1 MNHPI
6 LNHKATFVARPYTN
20 VVTLCFD
27 IGLSLLP
34 IKRLAH
40 HALTQG
46 LEPTVLTWRILA
58 GGTDSYS
65 VVTHRPPRALALTV
79 ALPSIL
85 ARATAWEENSSR
97 TCSNPAACVL
107 PAYVAQSCEPDACL
121 KTARSKDA

>member
-65 VVTHRPPRALALTV
+65 VVTHRPPRALALRWRFQASWRVPPPGRRT
-79 ALPSIL
+79 AAEL
-85 ARATAWEENSSR
+85 AVIPQPVCSR
-97 TCSNPAACVL
+97 PMWPKAASPTL
-107 PAYVAQSCEPDACL
+107 A
-121 KTARSKDA
+121 